1 MENIR
6 VYSHS
11 ACLSKE
17 NGEGHPE
24 RKERLES
31 ILDSIQRIDDISIDL
46 KEAPKAQN
54 KDINL
59 VHPQSYLEEI
69 FEMIPSQG
77 LVGVEK
83 EPYADTLLCPDSKE
97 AILRACGSG
106 ISASKDLM
114 DGSSKRV
121 FCAVRPPGHHA
132 ETSRVNGFCFLNNAA
147 VAARYLQSNYD
158 IKKIAIIDFDVHH
171 GNGTQ
176 EIFYSDSRV
185 LMISI
190 HQWPLYPGTGSEEEV
205 GELEGQGF
213 TVNIPL
219 PPGSTGST
227 YRSAL
232 DQIVVPLVEDFQPD
246 WILVSAGFDAH
257 REDPLTDM
265 GLTSGDFADLTA
277 NLFSLAPKNH
287 DGLFSK
293 KGIYAIIRHPI
304 YTVVIFHLPIIVALF
319 YKSFVL
325 LFFLPAHYI
334 FWSHLVEREEEYLVG
349 IFGEDYVDYMAK
361 IPRFVPWR

>member
-114 DGSSKRV
+114 NGSSKRV
-121 FCAVRPPGHHA
+121 FCAVRPPGHHT
-132 ETSRVNGFCFLNNAA
+132 ETNRVNGFCFLNNAA

-176 EIFYSDSRV
+176 EIFYNDNSV
-185 LMISI
+185 LYGSI
-190 HQWPLYPGTGSEEEV
+190 HQHPLFPGTGLESEIGAGNIFNAPIEAGTSSEEFLRVFNEK
-205 GELEGQGF
+205 
-213 TVNIPL
+213 
-219 PPGSTGST
+219 
-227 YRSAL
+227 
-232 DQIVVPLVEDFQPD
+232 
-246 WILVSAGFDAH
+246 ILVNVEHFEPEVIIISAGFDAH
-257 REDPLTDM
+257 KRDPLATI
-265 GLTSGDFADLTA
+265 
-277 NLFSLAPKNH
+277 NLNSEDYFTMTQ
-287 DGLFSK
+287 D
-293 KGIYAIIRHPI
+293 I
-304 YTVVIFHLPIIVALF
+304 
-319 YKSFVL
+319 
-325 LFFLPAHYI
+325 
-334 FWSHLVEREEEYLVG
+334 VG
-349 IFGEDYVDYMAK
+349 IANRHSKGRVISFLEGGYDLQALSESIQSHFK
-361 IPRFVPWR
+361 GLSS

>member
-31 ILDSIQRIDDISIDL
+31 ILDSIQRIDDIYIDL

-132 ETSRVNGFCFLNNAA
+132 ETNRVNGFCFLNNAA

-176 EIFYSDSRV
+176 EIFYNDNSV
-185 LMISI
+185 LYGSI
-190 HQWPLYPGTGSEEEV
+190 HQHPLFPGTGLESEIGAGNIFNAPIEAGTSSEEFLRVFNEK
-205 GELEGQGF
+205 
-213 TVNIPL
+213 
-219 PPGSTGST
+219 
-227 YRSAL
+227 
-232 DQIVVPLVEDFQPD
+232 
-246 WILVSAGFDAH
+246 ILVNVERFEPEVIIISAGFDAH
-257 REDPLTDM
+257 KRDPLATI
-265 GLTSGDFADLTA
+265 
-277 NLFSLAPKNH
+277 NLNSEDYFTMTQ
-287 DGLFSK
+287 D
-293 KGIYAIIRHPI
+293 I
-304 YTVVIFHLPIIVALF
+304 
-319 YKSFVL
+319 
-325 LFFLPAHYI
+325 
-334 FWSHLVEREEEYLVG
+334 VG
-349 IFGEDYVDYMAK
+349 IANRHSKGRVISFLEGGYDLQALSESIQSHFKGLSA
-361 IPRFVPWR
+361 

>member
-114 DGSSKRV
+114 NGSSKRV

-132 ETSRVNGFCFLNNAA
+132 ETNRVNGFCFLNNAA

-176 EIFYSDSRV
+176 EIFYNDNSV
-185 LMISI
+185 LYGSI
-190 HQWPLYPGTGSEEEV
+190 HQHPLFPGTGLESEIGAGNIFNAPIEAGTSSEEFLRVFNEK
-205 GELEGQGF
+205 
-213 TVNIPL
+213 
-219 PPGSTGST
+219 
-227 YRSAL
+227 
-232 DQIVVPLVEDFQPD
+232 
-246 WILVSAGFDAH
+246 ILVNVERFEPEVIIISAGFDAH
-257 REDPLTDM
+257 KRDPLATI
-265 GLTSGDFADLTA
+265 
-277 NLFSLAPKNH
+277 NLNSEDYFTMTQ
-287 DGLFSK
+287 D
-293 KGIYAIIRHPI
+293 I
-304 YTVVIFHLPIIVALF
+304 
-319 YKSFVL
+319 
-325 LFFLPAHYI
+325 
-334 FWSHLVEREEEYLVG
+334 VG
-349 IFGEDYVDYMAK
+349 IANRHSKGRVISFLEGGYDLQALSESIQSHFKGLSA
-361 IPRFVPWR
+361 

>member
-31 ILDSIQRIDDISIDL
+31 ILDSIQKIDDISIDL

-114 DGSSKRV
+114 NGSSKRV

-176 EIFYSDSRV
+176 EIFYNDNSV
-185 LMISI
+185 LYGSI
-190 HQWPLYPGTGSEEEV
+190 HQHPLFPGTGLESEIGAGNIFNAPIEAGTSSEEFLRVFNEK
-205 GELEGQGF
+205 
-213 TVNIPL
+213 
-219 PPGSTGST
+219 
-227 YRSAL
+227 
-232 DQIVVPLVEDFQPD
+232 
-246 WILVSAGFDAH
+246 ILVNVERFEPEVIIISAGFDAH
-257 REDPLTDM
+257 KRDPLATI
-265 GLTSGDFADLTA
+265 
-277 NLFSLAPKNH
+277 NLNSEDYFTMTQ
-287 DGLFSK
+287 D
-293 KGIYAIIRHPI
+293 I
-304 YTVVIFHLPIIVALF
+304 
-319 YKSFVL
+319 
-325 LFFLPAHYI
+325 
-334 FWSHLVEREEEYLVG
+334 VG
-349 IFGEDYVDYMAK
+349 IANRHSKGRVISFLEGGYDLQALSESIQSHFKGLSA
-361 IPRFVPWR
+361 